1 MPAAASQTSLAQ
13 LRMGGFGAMEATRW
27 LITGA
32 IEHGS
37 FMMAVAAVALGSLTI
52 LMAISGVIAYIR
64 IRWKA
69 GRVAANVARATAEE
83 ITETTV
89 NLYLQEHLSAILAEY
104 IELNKGGVSS
114 KTANDIA
121 RNEV

>member
-1 MPAAASQTSLAQ
+1 
-13 LRMGGFGAMEATRW
+13 MEATRW